1 MCRTAIYIL
10 IFGLFYL
17 IFNHFLLSTKE
28 GLDNQCSTSV
38 QDGCKNIAI
47 AKNTK
52 AAAYT
57 KTLLKNAMEEILAL
71 IKKLSKLIKTKN
83 TELNAN
89 SDNIALN
96 LKHVGK
102 MNDALK
108 PTPKKK

>member
-28 GLDNQCSTSV
+28 GLDNQCSTSA

-57 KTLLKNAMEEILAL
+57 KILLKNVKEEILAL
-71 IKKLSKLIKTKN
+71 IKKLSKLIKTKK
-83 TELNAN
+83 TELDTN

-96 LKHVGK
+96 LKHIEK
-102 MNDALK
+102 MNDAMK
-108 PTPKKK
+108 PDQKKK